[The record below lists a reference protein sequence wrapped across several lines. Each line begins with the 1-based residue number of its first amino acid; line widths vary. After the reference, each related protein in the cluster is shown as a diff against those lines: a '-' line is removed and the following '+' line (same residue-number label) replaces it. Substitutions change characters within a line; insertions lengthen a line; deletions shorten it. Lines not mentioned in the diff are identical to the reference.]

1 MGGEEAAVRLQ
12 VYLARAGVASRR
24 GSERLIDAGR
34 VAVNGERVT
43 EQGVKVVPGRD
54 RVTVDGR
61 EVEPDPVTWIALHK
75 PAEVLTERGDRFGR
89 RTVYDLLPERF
100 GSLFHVGRL
109 DLDSEGLLLLTN
121 DGTLAHRLLHPRY
134 GVTKEYRVTVKGQLT
149 AGTAR
154 TLERGVVLDDGPA
167 RALEA
172 RIVSAKRQ
180 RSTMRLVLREG
191 RKREVRRMCEAVGHP
206 VVRLV
211 RTRFG
216 SVELGRLPAGKWRE
230 LDADERESLAEATG
244 ARD

>member
-1 MGGEEAAVRLQ
+1 MAIDEAPIRLQ

-24 GSERLIDAGR
+24 GSERLIGAGR

-43 EQGVKVVPGRD
+43 EQGVQVVPGRD
-54 RVTVDGR
+54 RVSVDGR
-61 EVEPDPVTWIALHK
+61 EVEPDPVAWIALHK
-75 PAEVLTERGDRFGR
+75 PADVLTERGDRFGR

-100 GSLFHVGRL
+100 ATLFHVGRL

-121 DGTLAHRLLHPRY
+121 EGQLAHRLMHPRF
-134 GVTKEYRVTVKGQLT
+134 GVTKEYRVTVQGCMT

-154 TLERGVVLDDGPA
+154 ALEKGVMLEDGRA

-172 RIVSAKRQ
+172 AIVSAGRQ
-180 RSTMRLVLREG
+180 RTTLRLVLREG

-206 VVRLV
+206 VTRLV

-216 SVELGRLPAGKWRE
+216 PVQLGRLPPGQWRE
-230 LDADERESLAEATG
+230 LGAADRAALADSAG
-244 ARD
+244 AGS